1 MNVLPDRRG
10 KGSILIVDDEES
22 IRFAF
27 HKHLTDLGYSVQAA
41 SEFDEALDLLAENR
55 YEVIILDIILR
66 GASGMD
72 LFKRIKEEGR
82 KAAIIIITGA
92 PNIDTA
98 TEAVRLGA
106 YDYLLKPVKL
116 EKLRTIVGKAIE
128 EVRLK
133 EERERYKSLI
143 EGIFMNID
151 DGIIVVDENLKINQ
165 LNTASSRIC
174 GFRKEHIGRSLKDIY
189 PECQGRCL
197 SALKTSMSEMKDIE
211 LYRIECRRSNPKK
224 TVTIRF
230 SPLVMDDDTFKGG
243 MMVIHDETRI
253 NDLEISS
260 QQRGRLQNIIG
271 SSKKMQEVYN
281 LIEMLSDV
289 DTTVLITGESGTG
302 KELVAEAI
310 HYSGSRR
317 NRPLVKINCS
327 ALPETLI
334 ESELFG
340 HIKGAFT
347 GATTNRVGRLEL
359 ANGGTLFLD
368 EIGELSPRIQV
379 KLLRFLQEKEFERL
393 GETTPV
399 RVDVRLLAATN
410 RDLLKTVRAGM
421 FREDLYFRLKVME
434 IHLPPLRERKEDIP
448 ALVDYFIGKMCKKFK
463 KEFLGITDEVMRLF
477 LEYDWPGNV
486 RELENL
492 LERLCLVTGDG
503 YITTDCLPNE
513 WKETRGSH
521 GLLSDTGI
529 SRDSIIR
536 AIEKSA
542 GNKAMAARM
551 LGISRRTLYRKMKE
565 MKIPLKAVSEKWKK
579 G

>member
-1 MNVLPDRRG
+1 MSVLSDRRG
-10 KGSILIVDDEES
+10 KGSVLIVDDEES

-27 HKHLTDLGYSVQAA
+27 HKHLTDLGYSVRAA
-41 SEFDEALDLLAENR
+41 SSFDEALDLLNENR
-55 YEVIILDIILR
+55 FEVIIIDIILR

-72 LFKRIKEEGR
+72 LFRRIKEEGR

-116 EKLRTIVGKAIE
+116 EKLRAIVKKAIE
-128 EVRLK
+128 EIRIK

-151 DGIIVVDENLKINQ
+151 EGIIVVDENLRINE
-165 LNTASSRIC
+165 LNAAGSRIC
-174 GFRKEHIGRSLKDIY
+174 GFRKEHIGRYISDIY

-197 SALKTSMSEMKDIE
+197 SALKTSMIEKKDIE
-211 LYRIECRRSNPKK
+211 LYRVECRRSNPKK

-230 SPLVMDDDTFKGG
+230 SPLVMEDDTFKGG
-243 MMVIHDETRI
+243 MMVIHDETRL

-340 HIKGAFT
+340 HIRGAFT
-347 GATTNRVGRLEL
+347 GATTDRVGRLES

-410 RDLLKTVRAGM
+410 RDLLKSVRAGM

-434 IHLPPLRERKEDIP
+434 IHLPPLRERKDDIP

-463 KEFLGITDEVMRLF
+463 REFLGVSDEVMRLF

-492 LERLCLVTGDG
+492 LERLCLVAGEG
-503 YITTDCLPNE
+503 YITTDCLPAE
-513 WKETRGSH
+513 LKEGKVS
-521 GLLSDTGI
+521 GGFLPDAGI
-529 SRDSIIR
+529 SRGSIIR

-565 MKIPLKAVSEKWKK
+565 LKIPLNAVSERWKK
-579 G
+579 D